1 MADTRLI
8 EQRLEVIEDHLNT
21 IATQQ
26 DETNK
31 LLSSILHNIS
41 KIALNV
47 HDDST
52 LQDIRRILRNQ
63 FE

>member
-31 LLSSILHNIS
+31 LLSSILDNIS